1 MPAWIISAL
10 VSLLVTAALF
20 FLISKLPL
28 GVEVDGIDKAIIAAI
43 VFAVLNALVM
53 PIRGLL
59 NLGPLEFLF
68 FPILWLLNVAVF
80 GLTAKLVEGFRLRS
94 IWSAIF
100 GAFAFAVANQIV
112 SLLLPAVTTAKPI

>member
-28 GVEVDGIDKAIIAAI
+28 GVEVDSFDKAIIAAI
-43 VFAVLNALVM
+43 VFAVLNALMM
-53 PIRGLL
+53 PIRGVL
-59 NLGPLEFLF
+59 NFGPLEFLF

-112 SLLLPAVTTAKPI
+112 SHFLPVVNTVKPI